1 MRFVRGSYK
10 PGKDKLV
17 YGAVNPG
24 TTAVVVRVY
33 GPRHNAKGKDV
44 TEYALY
50 SLEPG
55 VFALD
60 FNFSEIGNY
69 IFVIEEDGDVKTI
82 LNAKVYA

>member
-17 YGAVNPG
+17 YGAINPN
-24 TTAVVVRVY
+24 TTDVVVRVY
-33 GPRHNAKGKDV
+33 GPHYSAKCRDV
-44 TEYALY
+44 IAYALY
-50 SLEPG
+50 RLEPG

-60 FNFSEIGNY
+60 FNFKEVGNY
-69 IFVIEEDGDVKTI
+69 IFVVEEDNTVETI

>member
-17 YGAVNPG
+17 YGAINPS
-24 TTAVVVRVY
+24 TADVVVRVY
-33 GPRHNAKGKDV
+33 GPRYSAKCRDV
-44 TEYALY
+44 TVYALY
-50 SLEPG
+50 QLEPG

-60 FNFSEIGNY
+60 FNFKEVGNY
-69 IFVIEEDGDVKTI
+69 IFVVEEDNTVETI